1 MVCMAT
7 AGFGF
12 TRISVEKKEN
22 IKGKINIKN
31 NVAIKEIERTE
42 VSFGKSMQ
50 PVLKFIFEYRS
61 DYEPGIGSIVL
72 EGNLLDVQDDKLIDD
87 VIRVWKKDK
96 RINNDILTPIINNIL
111 TRCNVES
118 LLLSREVNLP
128 PPIPLPK
135 VEVSMPKGK

>member
-1 MVCMAT
+1 MAT

-87 VIRVWKKDK
+87 VIRVWKKDN
-96 RINNDILTPIINNIL
+96 ITPIINNIL